1 MKRLII
7 VMMYLRY
14 VCLLLALAGPALSQR
29 KMTVEELS
37 GFVKSSVQNGLED
50 KKVADIVQRVQLTNR
65 LEASRVEDMRILGAG
80 PNTVLAL
87 RGLIESSA
95 KLPTPAPPPPPKP
108 IVTTT
113 QAPAPE
119 DFQKIVQSTTD
130 KARNY
135 SANLP
140 NYICAQVTKRYVD
153 PTGAENWRLV
163 DTIQEQLTYFEQKE
177 NYKVVMVSGKA
188 APETLKHEQLG
199 GATSSG
205 EFGSILN
212 GIFAPETQTEF
223 TWDHLG
229 KWQGRIMYV
238 LAFNVPVSR
247 SGYTIYH
254 QGSQRKITAGY
265 HGLIYADRDT
275 GMVMRIKMECQ
286 EIPPDYPI
294 QKVELDLN
302 YGFIKISEMEY
313 VLPLR
318 SELRSKEGSYLVK
331 NETDFRLYRKY
342 GTESVIK
349 FDLLEEDKLKQ
360 PEKK

>member
-1 MKRLII
+1 MF
-7 VMMYLRY
+7 LRN
-14 VCLLLALAGPALSQR
+14 VCLVLALAGLALSQM
-29 KMTVEELS
+29 KMSVEELS
-37 GFVKSSVQNGLED
+37 GFVKSSVQNRLED
-50 KKVADIVQRVQLTNR
+50 KKVADIVQRVQLANR
-65 LEASRVEDMRILGAG
+65 LEASRVEDLRILGAG
-80 PNTVLAL
+80 PKTVLAL
-87 RGLIESSA
+87 RGLMESSA
-95 KLPTPAPPPPPKP
+95 KLPAPAPPPPPKP
-108 IVTTT
+108 AAATTKT
-113 QAPAPE
+113 PPPE
-119 DFQKIVQSTTD
+119 NFQKIVEDVTER
-130 KARNY
+130 ARNY

-153 PTGAENWRLV
+153 PTGSENWKLV

-205 EFGSILN
+205 EFGSILS

-223 TWDHLG
+223 SWDHLG
-229 KWQGRIMYV
+229 KWQTRIVHV
-238 LAFNVPVSR
+238 LAFNVPLSR
-247 SGYTIYH
+247 SNYTIYH

-302 YGFIKISEMEY
+302 YGFIKIGENEY

-342 GTESVIK
+342 GTDSVIK
-349 FDLLEEDKLKQ
+349 FDVLEEDKPKQ